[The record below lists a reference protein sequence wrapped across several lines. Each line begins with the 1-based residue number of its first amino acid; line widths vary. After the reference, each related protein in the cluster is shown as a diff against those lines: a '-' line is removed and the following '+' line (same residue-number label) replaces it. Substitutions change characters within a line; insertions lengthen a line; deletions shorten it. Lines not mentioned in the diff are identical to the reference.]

1 MTDTQQSIL
10 GAAKH
15 PDEKLRLI
23 VETMREMSTHTDP
36 QAMVKD
42 YIVRMQDLMPV
53 SRRISLSRRQLQY
66 PYYRITRYS
75 GWDLNVN
82 PWKEQ
87 HQLPV
92 LKGGL
97 LAELIYGNEP
107 VIIHELHVAEDDPA
121 AEYLQGQCSL
131 LALPQYDRGESLN
144 MVIVTQDQPCGFDPA
159 ELPEIVWMSNLF
171 GRATHSLVMADQLK
185 QAYAELDGEF
195 EAIGDIQRS
204 LLPTEF
210 PDIPTI
216 DLAAHYETSRRA
228 GGDYYDVFVLPEDK
242 LGILVADVSGHGPP
256 AAVVMAITHGLA
268 HSFHGP
274 YTPPSELLGYLN
286 RHLAKRY
293 TSIFGGFVT
302 AFYGVYDPA
311 TRTMIYASAGHNPPR
326 LKRCADGS
334 VLSLDDVGGFP
345 LGIMPEAHYDEAEHH
360 FVPGDQIVF
369 YTDGISEAMNPQGK
383 MFGMGRLDK
392 ALENCSLTAGG
403 LIQSVLHQV
412 EEFAEGQPA
421 DDDRTLLVAKIS

>member
-1 MTDTQQSIL
+1 MTETQETLLSTT
-10 GAAKH
+10 KT
-15 PDEKLRLI
+15 PDEKLRLV

-42 YIVRMQDLMPV
+42 YIVRMQELMPV
-53 SRRISLSRRQLQY
+53 SRRISLSRRELQY
-66 PYYRITRYS
+66 PYYRVTRYS
-75 GWDLNVN
+75 GWDPNLD

-87 HQLPV
+87 HRLPV

-107 VIIHELHVAEDDPA
+107 AIIDELTVAADDPA
-121 AEYLQGQCSL
+121 AEYLEGQNSL

-144 MVIVTQDQPCGFDPA
+144 MVIVTQDRSCGFDPA

-171 GRATHSLVMADQLK
+171 GRATHSLVMADELK
-185 QAYAELDGEF
+185 QAYATLDSEVD
-195 EAIGDIQRS
+195 AIGDIQRS
-204 LLPTEF
+204 LLPTAF

-216 DLAAHYETSRRA
+216 DLAAYYQTSRRA
-228 GGDYYDVFVLPEDK
+228 GGDYYDVFTLPNDK

-274 YTPPSELLGYLN
+274 YTPPSELLSYLN
-286 RHLAKRY
+286 RHLSRRY

-302 AFYGVYDPA
+302 AFYGVYDSA
-311 TRTMIYASAGHNPPR
+311 TRTMMYASAGHNPPR

-345 LGIMPEAHYDEAEHH
+345 LGIMSDTAYDEAEHR

-383 MFGMGRLDK
+383 MFGMERLDK

-403 LIQSVLHQV
+403 LIQAVLHQV